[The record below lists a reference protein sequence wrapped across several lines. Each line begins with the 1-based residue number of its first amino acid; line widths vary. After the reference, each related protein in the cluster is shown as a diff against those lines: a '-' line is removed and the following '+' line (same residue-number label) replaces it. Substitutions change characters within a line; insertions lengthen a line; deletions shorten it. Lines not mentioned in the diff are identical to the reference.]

1 MQEDTENNSNDAP
14 DDPTEKPDPSFLQ
27 ERTELFPLILCLVTR
42 NPQMFSLLW
51 NEKYLWNKAVYLI
64 ILGNFVFET
73 EDPAMIREFLLS
85 EKTKMLFKQI
95 SLCEK

>member
-1 MQEDTENNSNDAP
+1 
-14 DDPTEKPDPSFLQ
+14 
-27 ERTELFPLILCLVTR
+27 
-42 NPQMFSLLW
+42 MFSLLW